1 MTSDFSA
8 RELTVELVQ
17 AASVTNTAGEVA
29 FPDTLL
35 RVLGR
40 LPYFQ
45 ANPQDLWAEPIGND
59 PHGRRNVYALVR
71 GSGPATVVLTGHYD
85 VVSVANY
92 GPHADVAFDPDA
104 LLPRLT
110 EDLRVNARS
119 EAEHRA
125 LADLESG
132 EFLPGRGMLDMKS
145 GLAAGM
151 VALADFAAQDT
162 RTGNLLFLAVPDEEV
177 SSHGARW
184 AAPQLPALAAREGLD
199 LRLVLNLDATGDNG
213 DGSAGQA
220 VYVGTVG
227 KLLVSAFVVGVDT
240 HAGYALDGVNVNFLA
255 SELTRAFE
263 FNPDLTDHSG
273 GLTGTPPTLLKQQ
286 DLKTYYDVTTPAR
299 AWVCVNAL
307 THGLDA
313 STVLERFTAV
323 AREAMNGALDTLRRR
338 AETLGET
345 GSAAHGAAPLVLT
358 FAELLT
364 HARANTPDLD
374 AALAAFDAGLD
385 PHLDYPTRS
394 AQLTSWLWD
403 AAGLLGPAAVLGFA
417 SLHYP
422 NTTLDTAKPTEA
434 RALDLVRATL
444 REKGAELGVT
454 VTERPIFTGISDM
467 SWFGHTDPADI
478 AFVNANTPTPAAH
491 IHAPP
496 AGLPCINLG
505 PWGRD
510 YHQWLE
516 RVHAPYSFGVLPQLV
531 AALADAFLAD
541 DLITGEVSR
550 AESVR

>member
-1 MTSDFSA
+1 M
-8 RELTVELVQ
+8 ELVQ

-45 ANPQDLWAEPIGND
+45 ANPQDLWAEPIEND

-213 DGSAGQA
+213 DGSAGRA

-338 AETLGET
+338 AEILGET

-358 FAELLT
+358 FAERSRT
-364 HARANTPDLD
+364 PGRTRRTWTRPWRRSTRAWTLNWTI
-374 AALAAFDAGLD
+374 
-385 PHLDYPTRS
+385 R
-394 AQLTSWLWD
+394 
-403 AAGLLGPAAVLGFA
+403 PAAR
-417 SLHYP
+417 
-422 NTTLDTAKPTEA
+422 N
-434 RALDLVRATL
+434 
-444 REKGAELGVT
+444 
-454 VTERPIFTGISDM
+454 
-467 SWFGHTDPADI
+467 
-478 AFVNANTPTPAAH
+478 
-491 IHAPP
+491 
-496 AGLPCINLG
+496 
-505 PWGRD
+505 
-510 YHQWLE
+510 
-516 RVHAPYSFGVLPQLV
+516 
-531 AALADAFLAD
+531 
-541 DLITGEVSR
+541 
-550 AESVR
+550 